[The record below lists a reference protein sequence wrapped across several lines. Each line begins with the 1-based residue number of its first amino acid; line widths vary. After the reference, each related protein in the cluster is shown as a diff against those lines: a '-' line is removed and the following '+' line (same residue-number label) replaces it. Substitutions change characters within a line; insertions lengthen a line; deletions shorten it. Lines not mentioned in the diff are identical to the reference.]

1 MKIAIWMGVAS
12 LVVFLYRFI
21 VLLIPGVLKAKSATE
36 LGLALTL
43 LV

>member
-1 MKIAIWMGVAS
+1 MKIAVLMGFAA

-21 VLLIPGVLKAKSATE
+21 VLLIPGVLKAKNATE